1 MTTHW
6 YHLTNVS
13 SNAKTGK
20 MPVSTTSQ
28 SSCPVTCELRGNGCY
43 ASSGPLKLHWDQ
55 VSLGDQAP
63 KPRGVDLSTF
73 CDSLRLLPDGSPF
86 RLNQAGDLPHN
97 NGVIDYDALKAI
109 TKACADRSLVAWTY
123 THHNIKNPLNKLR
136 VRVATKK
143 GLTVNISAPS
153 QQQAAD
159 NHKQGLPSVC
169 IVPRG
174 ETRKNWEHDG
184 VKFLVCPAQTSEKT
198 CSECKLC
205 AISDRSCVVA
215 FKAHGTQAKKVES
228 TIL

>member
-1 MTTHW
+1 MAHW
-6 YHLTNVS
+6 YHLTTKS
-13 SNAKTGK
+13 SNAKTG
-20 MPVSTTSQ
+20 PIAVSTTSQ
-28 SSCPVTCELRGNGCY
+28 DSCPADCPLMSSGCY
-43 ASSGPLKLHWDQ
+43 AKSGPLKLHWDQ

-123 THHNIKNPLNKLR
+123 THHNIENPLNNLR

-143 GLTVNISAPS
+143 GLTVNISSPS
-153 QQQAAD
+153 QQQAAV

-174 ETRKNWEHDG
+174 ETRKHWEHNG

-205 AISDRSCVVA
+205 AIPNRSCVVS
-215 FKAHGTQAKKVES
+215 FIAHGSQAKKVEA